1 MYKIAI
7 LGCENSHAN
16 AFLKFGANI
25 EDMEFVGVYSD
36 DMEAAQKLCDEFGV
50 PVMKTYDELV
60 GKVDGIMVTARHG
73 DNHYKYAKPYIESG
87 IPMFIDK
94 PITCSN
100 EEAVE
105 MVKEFEKYGVRVSG
119 GSSVPLSDHVQNL
132 KEEVESGALGNVL
145 GGFVRAPVNMNNEYG
160 NFHFYSQHLVQ
171 TVCEL
176 FGNYPNTVQ
185 AFVNGDVVNCVIR
198 YDDYDVFGQFVEQN
212 GIYFAQASCTK
223 GVSSRSFDLTGV
235 FEKEFYEYYNIL
247 KGGKQKQS
255 YNDFIAPVFVI
266 NAIDKAIKSGK
277 EERVERA

>member
-16 AFLKFGANI
+16 AFLKFGKDI

-36 DMEAAQKLCDEFGV
+36 DAEASQKLCDEFGV

-73 DNHYKYAKPYIESG
+73 DNHLKYAKPYIESG
-87 IPMFIDK
+87 VPMFIDK
-94 PITCSN
+94 PITCTN
-100 EEAVE
+100 EDAIELAKE
-105 MVKEFEKYGVRVSG
+105 LEKFNVKVSG
-119 GSSVPLSDHVQNL
+119 GSSVPLSDRVQEL
-132 KEEVESGALGNVL
+132 KTEVSEGALGDVL
-145 GGFVRAPVNMNNEYG
+145 GGFVRAPVNMTNDYG

-176 FGNYPNTVQ
+176 FGNYPNSVQ
-185 AFVNGDVVNCVIR
+185 TFVNGAVVNAVIR
-198 YDDYDVFGQFVEQN
+198 YDNYDVMGQFVEQN
-212 GIYFAQASCTK
+212 GIYFAQVSGTKAVSC
-223 GVSSRSFDLTGV
+223 RSFDLTGV

-247 KGGKQKQS
+247 KGGEQKQS
-255 YNDFIAPVFVI
+255 YMDFIAPVFVI
-266 NAIDKAIKSGK
+266 NALDKAIKSGK